1 MVAEFCQPVIPL
13 ALFHDNPKRER
24 CRCHWSHMM
33 PGEGSRSSA
42 ERHITNVQLAVDS
55 EMNRDMLPG
64 PPAPPFPCPGQ

>member
-1 MVAEFCQPVIPL
+1 VAEFCQPVIPL

-42 ERHITNVQLAVDS
+42 ERHITNVQPWPLI
-55 EMNRDMLPG
+55 LK
-64 PPAPPFPCPGQ
+64 